1 MKAAVL
7 GYGTVGAGVY
17 AMLRSAEGLEP
28 GPVLVRPGKAA
39 EPFQVTD
46 IEEILSDPSV
56 GVVVEAMGG
65 IEPAFS
71 YARKVLRSGRHF
83 VTSNKA
89 LVASHGLE
97 LAADARDAD
106 AAFLF
111 SAACGGGVPFLH
123 NIALAAK
130 SDKLSLVSGI
140 LNGTTNYML
149 HAMQTRGLD
158 YAAALKEA
166 QALGYAEAD
175 PTADVSGLDAA
186 RKITLACAVA
196 FGKLPAAGLDCEG
209 IDHLSA
215 EDVSDFRGRG
225 LTCRLL
231 ARGRDIG
238 NTAAAYV
245 EPFLL
250 KAGAPECSVADNYNM
265 ARYEGACSGPMVYM
279 GQGAGRFPT
288 ASAVLR
294 DLESVLEGART
305 MLPPHCAAVQA
316 DNDRECHS
324 YYVRLPASA
333 AAALPLRE
341 LLVNG
346 ETVRAVTQSLSV
358 RRMHAAAKKI
368 RDDGG
373 EIFFAALEE

>member
-1 MKAAVL
+1 MQAAVL
-7 GYGTVGAGVY
+7 GYGVVGAGVC
-17 AMLRSAEGLEP
+17 AMLSEADALER
-28 GPVLVRPGKAA
+28 GSVLVRPGKAA
-39 EPFQVTD
+39 EPFHVTD
-46 IEEILSDPSV
+46 IEAILSDGSV
-56 GVVVEAMGG
+56 GAVVEAMGG
-65 IEPAFS
+65 TEPAFT
-71 YARKVLRSGRHF
+71 YACRVLRAGKHF

-89 LVASHGLE
+89 LVAAHGIE
-97 LAADARDAD
+97 LAAQARENR

-111 SAACGGGVPFLH
+111 SAACGGGVPLLH
-123 NIALAAK
+123 NLALAAR
-130 SDKLSLVSGI
+130 SDEILSVSGI

-149 HAMQTRGLD
+149 HAMQTKGMD
-158 YAAALKEA
+158 YGEALKIA
-166 QALGYAEAD
+166 QELGYAEAD